1 MRSALLFYRNGGF
14 ELWDW
19 QFLRNPDRLTRPCT
33 GCRLETSSRL
43 SPSVVAAVEVTEKW
57 RTEAMLEWVEKQTIV
72 INRIDGLVGAVS
84 AADTSALV
92 AAEPDVEMAEI

>member
-33 GCRLETSSRL
+33 DCRLATSSRSSL
-43 SPSVVAAVEVTEKW
+43 SEVEAVAVAQKAEMLGMEGYYQSLEAVAVEVDMVAVVV
-57 RTEAMLEWVEKQTIV
+57 EAKMEEVVLGET
-72 INRIDGLVGAVS
+72 
-84 AADTSALV
+84 
-92 AAEPDVEMAEI
+92 